1 MFADDDTNVFSAH
14 QYIRYL
20 FQIINQVLENFNLGF
35 ISNKLYRI
43 LLNFS
48 INSVKKK
55 IFSFFFQNR

>member
-1 MFADDDTNVFSAH
+1 MFADDTNVFSAH

-35 ISNKLYRI
+35 ISNKLYKI